1 MESETSF
8 SPFLPVSL
16 SHVVM
21 IASMTM
27 ARLALRILVGVFAML
42 VATAAFAQSRVDFL
56 AERLKFPPS
65 QGQPDDF
72 RVRTNAA
79 LALGATN
86 DDAAVAPLCGG
97 LSDPSEVVRQ
107 AVAVALKRLARPS
120 SAGCLKQRQ
129 AVESNSSVKLQI
141 QRAIEAVD
149 AASSGGGNGG
159 GGGPPPEVTGAKFYV
174 SISPVANQ
182 TTRPT
187 PEIERIVHEAIAKKL
202 ADLGEYQLAPPGESN
217 AAAKAVISSRHLKG
231 YYLGVSV
238 DAFDYSGGNLRV
250 RVRIAVS
257 SYPGKDLRGEV
268 PQAATMPGA
277 RPGDKGAE
285 DQLMSLVAAGAAQA
299 FAQNFR

>member
-1 MESETSF
+1 
-8 SPFLPVSL
+8 
-16 SHVVM
+16 
-21 IASMTM
+21 M
-27 ARLALRILVGVFAML
+27 ARLALRILVGLFAML
-42 VATAAFAQSRVDFL
+42 VAVTALAQSRIDFL
-56 AERLKFPPS
+56 AERLKFPPA
-65 QGQPDDF
+65 QGQADDF

-86 DDAAVAPLCGG
+86 DDAAVSPLCGG

-120 SAGCLKQRQ
+120 SSGCLKQRQ
-129 AVESNSSVKLQI
+129 AVESNASVKLQI
-141 QRAIEAVD
+141 QRAIEAID
-149 AASSGGGNGG
+149 AASSGGGGG
-159 GGGPPPEVTGAKFYV
+159 GGSAPAQVAGAKFYV

-187 PEIERIVHEAIAKKL
+187 PEIERVVHDAIASKL
-202 ADLGEYQLAPPGESN
+202 AQLGEYQLAPAGETN
-217 AAAKAVISSRHLKG
+217 AAAKAAIASRKLKG

-238 DAFDYSGGNLRV
+238 DPFDYSGGNLRV

>member
-1 MESETSF
+1 MITSE
-8 SPFLPVSL
+8 
-16 SHVVM
+16 M
-21 IASMTM
+21 M
-27 ARLALRILVGVFAML
+27 ARLALRILVGAVAVLVAL
-42 VATAAFAQSRVDFL
+42 VATSALAQSRIDFL
-56 AERLKFPPS
+56 AERLKFPPA

-107 AVAVALKRLARPS
+107 AVAVALKKLARPS
-120 SAGCLKQRQ
+120 SSGCLKQRQ

-149 AASSGGGNGG
+149 AAGSGGGG
-159 GGGPPPEVTGAKFYV
+159 GGGPPPAVSGAKFYV

-187 PEIERIVHEAIAKKL
+187 PEIEKVVHDAIAGKL
-202 ADLGEYQLAPPGESN
+202 AQLGEYQLAPAGESN
-217 AAAKAVISSRHLKG
+217 ADAKAAIASRKLKG

-238 DAFDYSGGNLRV
+238 DKFDYSDGNLRV

-268 PQAATMPGA
+268 PQAATMPGV

>member
-1 MESETSF
+1 
-8 SPFLPVSL
+8 
-16 SHVVM
+16 M
-21 IASMTM
+21 IASKTM
-27 ARLALRILVGVFAML
+27 ARLALRILVGLFAML
-42 VATAAFAQSRVDFL
+42 IAVTAFAQSRIDFL
-56 AERLKFPPS
+56 AERLKFPPA
-65 QGQPDDF
+65 QGQADDF

-86 DDAAVAPLCGG
+86 DDAAVSPLCGG

-107 AVAVALKRLARPS
+107 AVAVALKRLARS
-120 SAGCLKQRQ
+120 SSSGCLKQRQ
-129 AVESNSSVKLQI
+129 AVEPNASVKLQI
-141 QRAIEAVD
+141 QRAIEAID
-149 AASSGGGNGG
+149 AAGSGGGGAGG
-159 GGGPPPEVTGAKFYV
+159 GGSAPAQVTGAKFYV

-182 TTRPT
+182 TARPT
-187 PEIERIVHEAIAKKL
+187 PEIERVVHEAIASKL
-202 ADLGEYQLAPPGESN
+202 AQLGEYQLAPAGETN
-217 AAAKAVISSRHLKG
+217 AAAKAAIASRKLKG

-238 DAFDYSGGNLRV
+238 DPFDYSGGNLRV

>member
-1 MESETSF
+1 M
-8 SPFLPVSL
+8 
-16 SHVVM
+16 
-21 IASMTM
+21 M
-27 ARLALRILVGVFAML
+27 ARLALRTLVGVFAML
-42 VATAAFAQSRVDFL
+42 VALVTLAALAGTSAFAQSRIDFL
-56 AERLKFPPS
+56 AERLKFPPA

-86 DDAAVAPLCGG
+86 DDAAVSPLCGG
-97 LSDPSEVVRQ
+97 LADPSEVVRQ
-107 AVAVALKRLARPS
+107 AVAVALKKLARPS
-120 SAGCLKQRQ
+120 SSGCLKQRQ
-129 AVESNSSVKLQI
+129 AVESNASVKLQI

-149 AASSGGGNGG
+149 AAGSGG
-159 GGGPPPEVTGAKFYV
+159 GGGGGGGAPPAVSGAKFYV
-174 SISPVANQ
+174 SISPIANQ

-187 PEIERIVHEAIAKKL
+187 PEIEQVVHNAIASKL
-202 ADLGEYQLAPPGESN
+202 AQLGEYQLAPTGESSTD
-217 AAAKAVISSRHLKG
+217 AKAAIASRKLKG

-238 DAFDYSGGNLRV
+238 DKFDYSDGNLRV

-268 PQAATMPGA
+268 PQAATMPGV

-285 DQLMSLVAAGAAQA
+285 DQLMSLVAGAAAQA

>member
-1 MESETSF
+1 MITSK
-8 SPFLPVSL
+8 
-16 SHVVM
+16 
-21 IASMTM
+21 TM
-27 ARLALRILVGVFAML
+27 ARLALRILVGAVAML
-42 VATAAFAQSRVDFL
+42 VALVATSALAQSRIDFL
-56 AERLKFPPS
+56 AERLKFPPA

-107 AVAVALKRLARPS
+107 AVAVALKKLARPS
-120 SAGCLKQRQ
+120 SSGCLKQRQ

-149 AASSGGGNGG
+149 AAGSGG
-159 GGGPPPEVTGAKFYV
+159 GGGGSGGPPPAVSGAKFYV

-182 TTRPT
+182 TSRPT
-187 PEIERIVHEAIAKKL
+187 LEIEKVVHDAIAGKL
-202 ADLGEYQLAPPGESN
+202 AQLGEYQLAPAGESN
-217 AAAKAVISSRHLKG
+217 ADAKAAIASRKLKG

-238 DAFDYSGGNLRV
+238 DKFDYSDGNLRV

-268 PQAATMPGA
+268 PQAATMPGV

-285 DQLMSLVAAGAAQA
+285 DQLMSLVAGAAAQA

>member
-1 MESETSF
+1 
-8 SPFLPVSL
+8 
-16 SHVVM
+16 
-21 IASMTM
+21 M
-27 ARLALRILVGVFAML
+27 ARLALRILVGLFAML
-42 VATAAFAQSRVDFL
+42 IAVTALAQSRIDFL
-56 AERLKFPPS
+56 AERLKFPPA
-65 QGQPDDF
+65 QGQADDF

-86 DDAAVAPLCGG
+86 DDAAVSPLCGG

-120 SAGCLKQRQ
+120 SSGCLKQRQ
-129 AVESNSSVKLQI
+129 AVEPNASVKLQI
-141 QRAIEAVD
+141 QRAIEAID
-149 AASSGGGNGG
+149 AASSGGGGG
-159 GGGPPPEVTGAKFYV
+159 GGGGGGSQPDQVAGAKFYV

-187 PEIERIVHEAIAKKL
+187 PEIERVVHEAIASKL
-202 ADLGEYQLAPPGESN
+202 AQLGEYQLAPAGETN
-217 AAAKAVISSRHLKG
+217 AAAKAAIASRKLKG

-238 DAFDYSGGNLRV
+238 DPFDYSGGNLRV

-277 RPGDKGAE
+277 RPGDKGSE